1 MSTSR
6 CIIEAFDAVYQR
18 GEAERT
24 RFDFACRNVC
34 QHIAHSFTAI
44 TLYEPAPMR
53 ERAVVERLDDNR
65 LLVFQRIDASEI
77 V

>member
-1 MSTSR
+1 MV
-6 CIIEAFDAVYQR
+6 EAFDAEYQR

-34 QHIAHSFTAI
+34 QHIAHSFTAV
-44 TLYEPAPMR
+44 TLYEPAPMC
-53 ERAVVERLDDNR
+53 EGAVVERLDNDC
-65 LLVFQRIDASEI
+65 LLVLQWIDAAEI